1 MLSFKQQIEFP
12 EGFHG
17 LWQRK
22 VDAFRESNFGLCLGF
37 KAEIL
42 QTSFL

>member
-1 MLSFKQQIEFP
+1 MSSFEQQIEFP

-22 VDAFRESNFGLCLGF
+22 VDAFWESSFGLRLEF